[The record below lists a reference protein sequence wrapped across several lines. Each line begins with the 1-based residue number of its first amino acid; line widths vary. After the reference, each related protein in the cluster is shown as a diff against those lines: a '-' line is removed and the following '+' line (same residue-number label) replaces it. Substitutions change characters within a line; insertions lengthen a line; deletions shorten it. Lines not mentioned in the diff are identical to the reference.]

1 MGASC
6 LTGSKQVAQPTN
18 YSKITTINTDAPNFT
33 ADIIELHK
41 QYVKMV
47 LYVRDTKLFADRNDK
62 LITAVRQYFANQFKV
77 EDGNMEVICVDTVR
91 KLHPKDYWFTAI
103 DEEWMIQAC
112 LRQQKF
118 SDETKV

>member
-6 LTGSKQVAQPTN
+6 FSGSTDN
-18 YSKITTINTDAPNFT
+18 KIPYCDCPQCRKCERQFL
-33 ADIIELHK
+33 ADLRPLHK
-41 QYVKMV
+41 KYVELV
-47 LYVRDTKLFADRNDK
+47 LHVRKTRLFADRNPNLLKAVHKYFDDK
-62 LITAVRQYFANQFKV
+62 FVV
-77 EDGNMEVICVDTVR
+77 DGSDIDVACVDAVR
-91 KLHPKDYWFTAI
+91 KLHPRDYWCTKI